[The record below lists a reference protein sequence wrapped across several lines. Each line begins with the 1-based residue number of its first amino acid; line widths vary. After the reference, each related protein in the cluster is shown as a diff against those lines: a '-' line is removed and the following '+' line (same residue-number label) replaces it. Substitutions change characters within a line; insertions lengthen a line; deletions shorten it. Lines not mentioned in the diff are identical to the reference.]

1 VDRDIHL
8 IFVLNLKHNQ
18 NVYKDLENWRSLSM
32 ELSPLRL
39 KIQLYQLLVRNGFFE
54 NGTKRSSNQSKAK
67 EFTQKTVLARE

>member
-32 ELSPLRL
+32 VITVEIKNSAISVIG
-39 KIQLYQLLVRNGFFE
+39 KEWMDFE

>member
-18 NVYKDLENWRSLSM
+18 NVYKDLENWRFVKV

-39 KIQLYQLLVRNGFFE
+39 KIQLYQLLVGMDFE
-54 NGTKRSSNQSKAK
+54 NGTKRSSNQQS
-67 EFTQKTVLARE
+67 

>member
-18 NVYKDLENWRSLSM
+18 NVYKDLENWKFVKV

-54 NGTKRSSNQSKAK
+54 NGTKRVVTKAK
-67 EFTQKTVLARE
+67 LKSLHVKQF